1 MKKTLNFN
9 KPKHF
14 LTVKKGVPPS
24 PQDDPWPSNITSRLY
39 KSFTSSW
46 NTKKNISQ
54 FNNEVWFIWSADDNK
69 QTDYL
74 CWWVA
79 SWTISGNNLEKIRL
93 WQDSNLCLPN
103 TNWTLLPTE
112 TMAQMVLKLKNFT
125 DMNLTF
131 RFNFFF
137 YRFKSF
143 LKTALLFAI

>member
-1 MKKTLNFN
+1 MKYDLFDLRMIISKQIIFVGGLQVEQFQEITL
-9 KPKHF
+9 K
-14 LTVKKGVPPS
+14 
-24 PQDDPWPSNITSRLY
+24 
-39 KSFTSSW
+39 
-46 NTKKNISQ
+46 
-54 FNNEVWFIWSADDNK
+54 
-69 QTDYL
+69 
-74 CWWVA
+74 
-79 SWTISGNNLEKIRL
+79 KIRL